1 MAVALIVAAG
11 RGERLGSGGPKALVT
26 VAGRPMLEWSVLA
39 LRSVGAVGAVVVA
52 LPADRLEDAPAGVIA
67 VAGGATRSESV
78 RAALMAAPSDEVVI
92 VHDAARPLATPG
104 LFAESVL
111 RLEQTGV
118 DAIVAAAPVTDTI
131 KQVRGE
137 GRAVERTLDRSQL
150 WSVQTP
156 QTFRRDALERALDA
170 PPEWLAAATDD
181 AWLIERQG
189 GTVAVL
195 PAPPENLKITTPL
208 DLRVAELL
216 LGDRGP
222 A

>member
-1 MAVALIVAAG
+1 MAVALLVAAG

-26 VAGRPMLEWSVLA
+26 VAGRPMLDWSLLA
-39 LRSVGAVGAVVVA
+39 LNRVDAVAAVIVA
-52 LPADRLEDAPAGVIA
+52 LPPEHMEAAPAGVIA

-78 RAALMAAPSDEVVI
+78 RAALLAAPGDEVVI
-92 VHDAARPLATPG
+92 VHDAARPLATPA

-111 RLEQTGV
+111 HLEQTGV
-118 DAIVAAAPVTDTI
+118 DAVVAAAPVTDTI

-137 GRAVERTLDRSQL
+137 GRAVERTLDRSRL

-156 QTFRRDALERALDA
+156 QTFRRSALERALNA
-170 PPEWLAAATDD
+170 PPELLAAATDD

-195 PAPPENLKITTPL
+195 PAPPENFKITTPL

-216 LGDRGP
+216 LAERGLM
-222 A
+222 